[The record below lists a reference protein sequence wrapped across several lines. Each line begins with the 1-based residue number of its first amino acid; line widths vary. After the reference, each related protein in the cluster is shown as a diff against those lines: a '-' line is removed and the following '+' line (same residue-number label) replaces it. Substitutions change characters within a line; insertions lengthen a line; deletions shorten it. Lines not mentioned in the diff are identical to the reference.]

1 MKMSMKTKVIYAIS
15 VCCIVFFLWLGNEG
29 DNPLVYVGSE
39 LQYSVGVFNPEL
51 ALVIRESVSRT
62 GTVAGT
68 PALVMNKGTYTI
80 DFDYETDGSNNVI
93 ELWEQGA
100 KVAGWT
106 LDSEQTHFTKD
117 FTLAKDAKELAVR
130 FNYGGEDSFIIKKVS
145 LTPKTLFYTDTYFI
159 IVVFLLTALAVY
171 MLHQKHLEAPLSREK
186 LTDACIILGV
196 TLLAMSPMFSTY
208 LYDGDDLCYHLAR
221 MEGLKDG
228 ILDGQIPVNI
238 LPDALKGNGYLNAM
252 YPYLFLY
259 VGAFLRIC
267 RVSIGLSYK
276 TVVFLA
282 NLGSAVCAYY
292 AFKSLSKSRRT
303 VILAVVLYTLMPYR
317 FTNIFSRG
325 DLGETLALTFWPL
338 VVAGVYHVML
348 GDRKK
353 WPFLVIGFSGILQSH
368 ILSVTFV
375 MGFCVIACVVSNVA
389 NSLFSAK
396 TSLFAN
402 RFIMVDLPTLV

>member
-196 TLLAMSPMFSTY
+196 TKLAMSPMLST
-208 LYDGDDLCYHLAR
+208 
-221 MEGLKDG
+221 
-228 ILDGQIPVNI
+228 
-238 LPDALKGNGYLNAM
+238 
-252 YPYLFLY
+252 
-259 VGAFLRIC
+259 
-267 RVSIGLSYK
+267 
-276 TVVFLA
+276 
-282 NLGSAVCAYY
+282 
-292 AFKSLSKSRRT
+292 
-303 VILAVVLYTLMPYR
+303 
-317 FTNIFSRG
+317 
-325 DLGETLALTFWPL
+325 
-338 VVAGVYHVML
+338 
-348 GDRKK
+348 
-353 WPFLVIGFSGILQSH
+353 
-368 ILSVTFV
+368 
-375 MGFCVIACVVSNVA
+375 
-389 NSLFSAK
+389 
-396 TSLFAN
+396 
-402 RFIMVDLPTLV
+402 